1 MNRLFVCTLGEQRS
15 PTAAR
20 VWNELYPDD
29 RVDFMG
35 VFDYR
40 NEDEKKKLIG
50 WADSIHVME
59 ELHREVILELAGSL
73 ATDEKITVL
82 GIPDMYDRDSPALV
96 KILKEKFKEF
106 N

>member
-20 VWNELYPDD
+20 VWNEMHPDD

-35 VFDYR
+35 VFDAR
-40 NEDEKKKLIG
+40 DESEKKKLLE
-50 WADSIHVME
+50 WADTIHVME
-59 ELHREVILELAGSL
+59 ELHREVILEITGSL
-73 ATDEKITVL
+73 ATDEKITML

-96 KILKEKFKEF
+96 RLLQEKFRQK
-106 N
+106 